1 MTTENCNFPSV
12 LDMNKLPIVRIKLNT
27 PPLKCIVKA
36 ILPELLENFENA
48 SAEVVQCPDLT
59 QPPFNLTSEGLSG
72 DENVFDIG
80 DITNLIPSIKREK
93 LYDVKDLKQITG
105 SDPLVIIGACAGPYP
120 FFGVDSESVENVTMI
135 GDRVANGTHVHM
147 TKSEDVAECYH
158 KSLPNDE
165 TRFSLMANFFTSNG
179 FRGEVLKIVCEVR
192 KGPLSFS
199 TCIREALKKHFG
211 DETIAIGGV
220 ILIENGKVK
229 VHVVKP
235 SLTKIPL
242 NSGKE
247 LGKLVH
253 FIELSPPSVGV
264 GCIVSH
270 DPGLNLRLQHFH
282 LYTDRDQGGHYHND
296 TEPNTIKYTGYFGV
310 SKQFTKI
317 DKSNEVCNIFL

>member
-1 MTTENCNFPSV
+1 MATENCNFPST
-12 LDMNKLPIVRIKLNT
+12 LDMNELPVVRIKLNT

-36 ILPELLENFENA
+36 ILPDLLDNFENA

-59 QPPFNLTSEGLSG
+59 QPPFNLASEGLNG

-93 LYDVKDLKQITG
+93 LYNIKDLKRITG

-120 FFGVDSESVENVTMI
+120 FFGVDSECVENVKMT
-135 GDRVANGTHVHM
+135 GDRVENGTHVYM
-147 TKSEDVAECYH
+147 MKSDDAAAECCH
-158 KSLPNDE
+158 KSLPDDE
-165 TRFSLMANFFTSNG
+165 MRFSIIANFFTSNG
-179 FRGEVLKIVCEVR
+179 FKGEVLKIVCEIR

-199 TCIREALKKHFG
+199 TCIREALEKHFG
-211 DETIAIGGV
+211 DEIIAIGGV

-229 VHVVKP
+229 VHVIKP
-235 SLTKIPL
+235 SLAKIPL
-242 NSGKE
+242 QSEKE
-247 LGKLVH
+247 LGKLVN

-282 LYTDRDQGGHYHND
+282 LYTDRNQGGHYHID

-317 DKSNEVCNIFL
+317 DQSNFML

>member
-1 MTTENCNFPSV
+1 
-12 LDMNKLPIVRIKLNT
+12 MNELPIVRIKLNT
-27 PPLKCIVKA
+27 PPLRCIVKA

-59 QPPFNLTSEGLSG
+59 QPPFNLTSEGLNG

-120 FFGVDSESVENVTMI
+120 FFGVDGESVENVTII
-135 GDRVANGTHVHM
+135 GDRVENGTHVHM
-147 TKSEDVAECYH
+147 MKSEDVAECYH
-158 KSLPNDE
+158 KSLPDDE
-165 TRFSLMANFFTSNG
+165 TRFSFMANFFTSNG

-211 DETIAIGGV
+211 DEIIAIGGV

-235 SLTKIPL
+235 SLAKKPL
-242 NSGKE
+242 KSGKE
-247 LGKLVH
+247 LNKLVH

-270 DPGLNLRLQHFH
+270 DPGLNLRLQHIH

-317 DKSNEVCNIFL
+317 DKSNEVCNNLL

>member
-1 MTTENCNFPSV
+1 MATENCIFPIS
-12 LDMNKLPIVRIKLNT
+12 LNMNELPIVRVKLNT

-36 ILPELLENFENA
+36 ILPELLDNFENA
-48 SAEVVQCPDLT
+48 SVEIVQCPDLT
-59 QPPFNLTSEGLSG
+59 QPPFNLISEGLSG

-80 DITNLIPSIKREK
+80 DVTNLIPSIKREK
-93 LYDVKDLKQITG
+93 LYNVKDLKRITG

-120 FFGVDSESVENVTMI
+120 FFGVDSECVENVKMS
-135 GDRVANGTHVHM
+135 GDCVENGTHVHM
-147 TKSEDVAECYH
+147 MKSENVAECYH

-179 FRGEVLKIVCEVR
+179 IKGEVLKIVCEVR

-199 TCIREALKKHFG
+199 MCIREALVKHFG
-211 DETIAIGGV
+211 DEIIALGGV
-220 ILIENGKVK
+220 MLIENGKVK
-229 VHVVKP
+229 IHVIKP
-235 SLTKIPL
+235 SLAKIPL
-242 NSGKE
+242 KSEKE
-247 LGKLVH
+247 LGDLLH

-282 LYTDRDQGGHYHND
+282 LYTDRDQGGHYYND
-296 TEPNTIKYTGYFGV
+296 TEPKTIKYTGYFSV

-317 DKSNEVCNIFL
+317 D